1 MINSGVFRYINVLD
15 KAADASWARNEVLN
29 NNMANVATPNYKRKD
44 VRFESYLE
52 EELRVSGSIGRKIRD
67 MNLSKLNYSTY
78 TDLSN
83 YRYRLDGSNVD
94 MAVEQ
99 AELAS
104 EQIRYQALTRA
115 MTSEFTRLRTA
126 MTTS

>member
-1 MINSGVFRYINVLD
+1 MINSGVYNYINVLG

-29 NNMANVATPNYKRKD
+29 NNIANATTPGYKRKD

-52 EELRVSGSIGRKIRD
+52 DELRGFGSIDRRINHIKYK
-67 MNLSKLNYSTY
+67 NLNYTTY

-83 YRYRLDGSNVD
+83 YRYRLDESNVD

-104 EQIRYQALTRA
+104 EQIRYQALTTA
-115 MTSEFTRLRTA
+115 MNSEFSRLRAA
-126 MTTS
+126 MQ

>member
-1 MINSGVFRYINVLD
+1 MINAGVFKYINVLD
-15 KAADASWARNEVLN
+15 KAADASWARNEILN
-29 NNMANVATPNYKRKD
+29 NNMANATTPNYKRKD
-44 VRFESYLE
+44 VKFESYLE
-52 EELRVSGSIGRKIRD
+52 NELRGSGSLDQKINR
-67 MNLSKLNYSTY
+67 MKLSNLNYTPY

-104 EQIRYQALTRA
+104 EQIRYNALTRA
-115 MTSEFTRLRTA
+115 MSSEFTRLRTA
-126 MTTS
+126 MTV

>member
-1 MINSGVFRYINVLD
+1 MVNAGIYNYINVLD
-15 KAADASWARNEVLN
+15 RAADASWARNEILN
-29 NNMANVATPNYKRKD
+29 NNIANATTPGYKRKD

-52 EELRVSGSIGRKIRD
+52 QELRGSGSIDQKINRIKYK
-67 MNLSKLNYSTY
+67 NLNYTTY

-83 YRYRLDGSNVD
+83 YRYRLDESNVD

-104 EQIRYQALTRA
+104 EQIRYQALTTA
-115 MTSEFTRLRTA
+115 INSEFNRLRTA
-126 MTTS
+126 MS

>member
-1 MINSGVFRYINVLD
+1 MVNAGIFNYINVLD

-29 NNMANVATPNYKRKD
+29 NNIANATTPGYKRKD
-44 VRFESYLE
+44 VKFESYLE
-52 EELRVSGSIGRKIRD
+52 QQLRGYGSIDQKINR
-67 MNLSKLNYSTY
+67 MKYKNLNYTTY

-83 YRYRLDGSNVD
+83 YRYRLDESNVD

-104 EQIRYQALTRA
+104 EQIRYQALTTA
-115 MTSEFTRLRTA
+115 MNSEFNRLKTA
-126 MTTS
+126 MS